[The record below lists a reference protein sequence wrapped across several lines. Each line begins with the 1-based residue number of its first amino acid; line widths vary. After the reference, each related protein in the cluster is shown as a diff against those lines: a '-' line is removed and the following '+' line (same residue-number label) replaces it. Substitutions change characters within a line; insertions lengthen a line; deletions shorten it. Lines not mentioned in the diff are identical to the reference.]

1 MKRKEGERL
10 PECVPWFLCIEQV
23 KITLK
28 AEENLTPFCS
38 RLLKMIAL
46 VWLSPTRGGA
56 MSICQG
62 GLVRQRKALKFSIS
76 EQLYLV
82 LLRHGWDQE
91 VAAEWPSSLA
101 EGAPCWEA
109 KWSWSKAYRAKVGSP
124 LNESQNWL
132 PSTELLLGGAVFPG
146 VLVFYCC
153 VTNDHKLSSLTQY
166 TCLISWFLWS
176 KV

>member
-1 MKRKEGERL
+1 M
-10 PECVPWFLCIEQV
+10 PWFLCIEQV

-166 TCLISWFLWS
+166 TCFISGFLWS